1 MEGDRT
7 SGADGPLPRV
17 TVVVVVYGEEPWLP
31 ACLDAILR
39 SEGVEIELVLV
50 ENGGSEDVLASFE
63 DDPRVLVVR
72 PGRNTGFAEGC
83 NLGVAAGTA
92 PTIALVNPDAVV
104 EPAALARLCATA
116 TAPGVGLSSA
126 SLRLADRPDR
136 LNCAGNLVT
145 VTGISWA
152 DHFGEPADRFRTP
165 FDVVG
170 ASGAGL
176 AIRRS
181 LWNELGGFN
190 EWYFAYWEDTELSIR
205 AIQRGWRVVFEPE
218 AVIVHRYEFSKNT
231 SKFFLLE
238 RNRTITA
245 LTCFSTRHLLVM
257 APLMV
262 AMEVGL
268 LAVAARQGWF
278 REKARALRWVA
289 THRRE
294 IRDRRRAVQSSWTGR
309 ESDLLDLLSTSLT
322 PANMDDGRPPQV
334 LERAVAAYWNLARRT
349 LLRG

>member
-7 SGADGPLPRV
+7 SGADGPVPGV

-31 ACLDAILR
+31 RCLRAILG
-39 SEGVEIELVLV
+39 SEGIAVELVLV

-63 DDPRVLVVR
+63 SDPRVIVVR

-83 NLGVAAGTA
+83 NLGVAAGSA
-92 PTIALVNPDAVV
+92 AMVALVNPDAVV
-104 EPAALARLCATA
+104 EPGALATLCARA
-116 TAPGVGLSSA
+116 ARPGVGLATA

-152 DHFGEPADRFRTP
+152 DHFGQPAERFPTP

-181 LWNELGGFN
+181 LWDELGGFN

-205 AIQRGWRVVFEPE
+205 AIERGWRVVYEPT

-231 SKFFLLE
+231 AKFFLLE
-238 RNRTITA
+238 RNRTVTA

-257 APLMV
+257 APLML
-262 AMEVGL
+262 AMEIGL

-278 REKARALRWVA
+278 REKARALRWVM

-294 IRDRRRAVQSSWTGR
+294 IRDRRREVQSMRTGR
-309 ESDLLDLLSTSLT
+309 ESALLDLLSTSLT
-322 PANMDDGRPPQV
+322 PANMDEGRPPQV
-334 LERAVAAYWNLARRT
+334 LERFVAAYWRVARRT
-349 LLRG
+349 MLRG

>member
-1 MEGDRT
+1 M
-7 SGADGPLPRV
+7 
-17 TVVVVVYGEEPWLP
+17 TVVVVVYGEEPWLER
-31 ACLDAILR
+31 CLASILD
-39 SEGVEIELVLV
+39 SNGVDVELVLV
-50 ENGGSEDVLASFE
+50 ENGGSEATIAAAE
-63 DDPRVLVVR
+63 ADPRVVAVR

-92 PTIALVNPDAVV
+92 PMVALVNPDAVV
-104 EPAALARLCATA
+104 EPDALAALCATA
-116 TAPGVGLSSA
+116 AEPGIGLATA

-152 DHFGEPADRFRTP
+152 DHFGTPAERFPDR

-181 LWNELGGFN
+181 LWDELGGFN

-205 AIQRGWRVVFEPE
+205 AIERGWRVVYEPS

-231 SKFFLLE
+231 AKFFLLE
-238 RNRTITA
+238 RNRMITA
-245 LTCFSTRHLLVM
+245 FTCFSKRHLASI
-257 APLMV
+257 APLLV
-262 AMEVGL
+262 AMELGL
-268 LAVAARQGWF
+268 LVVAARQGWF
-278 REKARALRWVA
+278 REKVRALRWVVA
-289 THRRE
+289 HRSQIGARRRE
-294 IRDRRRAVQSSWTGR
+294 VQAAWTGD
-309 ESDLLDLLSTSLT
+309 ESRLLDLLSTSLS

-334 LERAVAAYWNLARRT
+334 LERLVAAYWRVARRWV
-349 LLRG
+349 LRR